1 MVSVCN
7 MPLDQ
12 PLRTGKDKA
21 LPMQIKKK
29 NTHTHFTHANE
40 VIRSEMCLMQSGILH
55 CRCRRNGIKQAGR
68 AAAQKATSL
77 HYAKT
82 ACPLTHTE
90 CLTTVMPT
98 IIIAVNINLHPAS
111 SGNITAIIHSYD
123 RDNSAREGS
132 KDRASY
138 FLAAYYRGLFG
149 A

>member
-1 MVSVCN
+1 
-7 MPLDQ
+7 
-12 PLRTGKDKA
+12 
-21 LPMQIKKK
+21 
-29 NTHTHFTHANE
+29 
-40 VIRSEMCLMQSGILH
+40 MCLMQSGILH

-77 HYAKT
+77 HYAKI

-98 IIIAVNINLHPAS
+98 IITAVNINLHPAS

-138 FLAAYYRGLFG
+138 FLAAYNMIPYTVYHYIYIYLIIAFCINVLNDKDCPVGLSSNG
-149 A
+149 LLQ